1 MDRVPRSCPNH
12 HGPDGCTCLPLQE
25 HQHQQRQLHHP
36 PAALPLQRLQCLV
49 LLLDLAFTF
58 LLARRQPNHSMHL
71 TSLTTIMTVHDFT
84 IFMEPIYGNAVY
96 SQPYGQSSN
105 SQLHL
110 PSHCSIF
117 NFILLLLL
125 NKIPGKV
132 PLPRTL
138 AENVN
143 RHQPKITQP
152 RKRPRVPAVP
162 TTERPSLICGVGP
175 PTTIEN
181 HSPPSTPV
189 RLSSTASCSVSAS
202 FQLPTHKQRSTEHS
216 AAATDV
222 WYFCRPQNSPTKTVS

>member
-49 LLLDLAFTF
+49 LFTGSRVHF
-58 LLARRQPNHSMHL
+58 PASQMATKPFNASNDYHDCSRF
-71 TSLTTIMTVHDFT
+71 HDFHGAN
-84 IFMEPIYGNAVY
+84 YGNAVY
-96 SQPYGQSSN
+96 SQPYDQSSN

-117 NFILLLLL
+117 NFMLLLLL
-125 NKIPGKV
+125 NKIPGKA

-143 RHQPKITQP
+143 RHQPKLH
-152 RKRPRVPAVP
+152 
-162 TTERPSLICGVGP
+162 SL
-175 PTTIEN
+175 EN
-181 HSPPSTPV
+181 VHASQQC
-189 RLSSTASCSVSAS
+189 RLQSVH
-202 FQLPTHKQRSTEHS
+202 P
-216 AAATDV
+216 
-222 WYFCRPQNSPTKTVS
+222 